1 MIVPP
6 RWGCS
11 TDPGLVQK
19 DVMTQPT
26 ESHRP
31 RFSTA
36 CRQAPDMGFLNTGN
50 CGNREAAR

>member
-1 MIVPP
+1 
-6 RWGCS
+6 
-11 TDPGLVQK
+11 VQK